1 MWCVGMAQNL
11 LRGKKRLPCHKGF
24 KNAAERGLK
33 VHVNPP
39 DFPGEI
45 KGLCD
50 NPHKRKDYCN
60 FYWNPLER
68 LQESKHKILLVYV
81 KICSFHQNKKAW
93 FPVELLGIF
102 ICAYFTRIITFFFI
116 LVTAFLIWKRVM

>member
-1 MWCVGMAQNL
+1 MWRVGMAQNL

-45 KGLCD
+45 KGLCN
-50 NPHKRKDYCN
+50 NPHTTIKVFINKLN
-60 FYWNPLER
+60 E
-68 LQESKHKILLVYV
+68 KIIVT
-81 KICSFHQNKKAW
+81 ST
-93 FPVELLGIF
+93 GILWSGF
-102 ICAYFTRIITFFFI
+102 KSQSTKSYST
-116 LVTAFLIWKRVM
+116 M